1 MGERVKELQKRA
13 KLLEAMLKLHQVKK
27 KLQGVGVDEIEKLRA
42 VDANIKGIE
51 TPLECLSDTS
61 ASESDSKSDVESRG
75 SFEDRGSEISLFL
88 VLNKYTVG
96 LYPEPLHT
104 GSVIIPRARSAIV
117 QSEIRDAFTT

>member
-75 SFEDRGSEISLFL
+75 GRSRLYHAEECRSILGTRLF
-88 VLNKYTVG
+88 
-96 LYPEPLHT
+96 
-104 GSVIIPRARSAIV
+104 
-117 QSEIRDAFTT
+117 